1 MPSAQRRRI
10 VLVLFFFSGAAAL
23 IYEVIWSKFLSQMLG
38 STVYAQT
45 VVLAA
50 FMGGLAIGNSW
61 FGRRADRWQ
70 NPLRAYGA
78 LEVVV
83 GAYAFFYNVWD
94 RLADRIFIHLGSQIA
109 DHTDWLL
116 VLKGVLSGLLLLG
129 PTILMGGTLP
139 LLAGWLQK
147 SFPEAGRGSALFY
160 AVNSLGAV
168 AGAGMAG
175 FWLVQSFGMVE
186 ALRTA
191 AVANLAIGA
200 AAIVLGRAEVPAM
213 AADHQRRKAKPQ
225 AIQPLL
231 RAGLVVAATGAISM
245 GLEVLAS
252 RSMVLIFGSS
262 LQSFAIVLMAFIL
275 GIGLGSAWIAAPSRP
290 VESAGNK
297 VMGLLCVAS
306 AWVTVLVL
314 KIELWTQ
321 VYRMARAHLAQTET
335 GYVLNELLAGG
346 ISIVVLGVPAA
357 CIGAVLPLMIRSLT
371 GKDAP
376 LAKQVG
382 TLLAWNTVGAV
393 AGTLLTG
400 FVLMPLTGLRTAFGV
415 LALALGLVAFMAASD
430 RFKLRAAIP
439 ALSVS
444 LLACAV
450 FVLNDEGWR
459 YVMSA
464 GVFRLE
470 ASEFDSAMMAKRK
483 QHTHLLFYK
492 DGPDATVSVEQG
504 DELGAA
510 SPIDLRINGKADA
523 STGIDIATQL
533 LLAHLPLLAEP
544 GARDVFVL
552 GLGSGITAGATLNY
566 PLDHLVVA
574 ENCPPVVDAAR
585 CFKIWNQG
593 LLDDH
598 RTRIRLEDARTV
610 LKLEPQLYDVI
621 ITEPSNPWSVGV
633 GSVFSLEFYQ
643 LAASRLKPGGIV
655 AQWFH
660 IYEMQDDLLKVVLR
674 TFGTVFPYTEIWDTG
689 PGDIVLLG
697 SQQPWPTGPEVF
709 SKGFEIARV
718 RTNLRYIG
726 INSPQELLARQ
737 VASQRTA
744 FAIAGDGPIQT
755 DLHPILEYSA
765 PRAFYIG
772 SFARLLDGYDER
784 RSQQLLAPVEKQAAL
799 RSLTSADVQEVFANV
814 RSISRDLLSCV
825 LNEPSPS
832 CIVAPPDPPG
842 APASAGALERAITAL
857 NAGDFSAAQQL
868 CAAAVAQ
875 NPSNEQVPYLR
886 RIIQREER
894 VHEPSNK
901 SIERASR

>member
-1 MPSAQRRRI
+1 MPSAQRRWI
-10 VLVLFFFSGAAAL
+10 VLTLFFCSGAAAL
-23 IYEVIWSKFLSQMLG
+23 VYEVIWSKFLSQILG

-45 VVLAA
+45 LVLAA

-78 LEVVV
+78 LEVVI

-94 RLADRIFIHLGSQIA
+94 RLADGIFIRIGSGIA
-109 DHTDWLL
+109 GYPAWLL
-116 VLKGVLSGLLLLG
+116 VLKAVLSALLLLG

-139 LLAGWLQK
+139 LLAAWLQK

-175 FWLVQSFGMVE
+175 FWLVSSFGMVE
-186 ALRTA
+186 ALRIAT
-191 AVANLAIGA
+191 VTNLAIGA
-200 AAIVLGRAEVPAM
+200 AAILLGRANVAPVPA
-213 AADHQRRKAKPQ
+213 DNQRRKAKPE
-225 AIQPLL
+225 AIPLL
-231 RAGLVVAATGAISM
+231 LRPRLIVAATGAISM

-252 RSMVLIFGSS
+252 RSMALIFGSS

-275 GIGLGSAWIAAPSRP
+275 GIGLGSAWIAAPRRR

-297 VMGLLCVAS
+297 AMALLCVAS
-306 AWVTVLVL
+306 GWVTLLVL
-314 KIELWTQ
+314 KIELWTD
-321 VYRMARAHLAQTET
+321 VYRMARAHLAHTGT
-335 GYVLNELLAGG
+335 GYVLYELLAGG

-357 CIGAVLPLMIRSLT
+357 CIGGVLPLMIRSLS
-371 GKDAP
+371 GKDLP
-376 LAKQVG
+376 LGKEVG

-400 FVLMPLTGLRTAFGV
+400 FVLMPTAGLRTAFGL
-415 LALALGLVAFMAASD
+415 LALALGLVALMAASD
-430 RFKLRAAIP
+430 RFRLRTAIP

-444 LLACAV
+444 VLACAV
-450 FVLNDEGWR
+450 FVLNEDGWR
-459 YVMSA
+459 QVMSA
-464 GVFRLE
+464 GVFRLDS
-470 ASEFDSAMMAKRK
+470 SEFDPTLMAKRK
-483 QHTHLLFYK
+483 QHTRLLFYK
-492 DGPDATVSVEQG
+492 DAPDATVSVEQG
-504 DELGAA
+504 DERGAA
-510 SPIDLRINGKADA
+510 SPINLRINGKADA

-533 LLAHLPLLAEP
+533 LLAHLPMLAKP
-544 GARDVFVL
+544 DAHDVFVL

-574 ENCPPVVDAAR
+574 ENCPPVLDAAR
-585 CFKIWNQG
+585 CFTNWNQG
-593 LLDDH
+593 LLND
-598 RTRIRLEDARTV
+598 RRARIRVEDARTV

-643 LAASRLKPGGIV
+643 LAASRLKPGGVV

-674 TFGTVFPYTEIWDTG
+674 TFGTVFPYTEVWDTG

-697 SQQPWPTGPEVF
+697 SQQPWPTGSEVF

-718 RTNLRYIG
+718 RANLKYIG
-726 INSPQELLARQ
+726 ISSPRALLARQ

-744 FAIAGDGPIQT
+744 FAIAGDGPLQT

-772 SFARLLDGYDER
+772 AFARLLDGYDER
-784 RSQQLLAPVEKQAAL
+784 RSQQLLAPAEKQAAL
-799 RSLTSADVQEVFANV
+799 RSLTSEDLKEVFANV
-814 RSISRDLLSCV
+814 RSINRDLLSCV
-825 LNEPSPS
+825 LNGPGES
-832 CIVAPPDPPG
+832 CIVSAPDPPG
-842 APASAGALERAITAL
+842 APASTGVIDRAITAL
-857 NAGDFSAAQQL
+857 NTGDVSTARQIS
-868 CAAAVAQ
+868 AAAVKQ
-875 NPSNEQVPYLR
+875 NPVDEQVAYVN
-886 RIIQREER
+886 RIIQREVRMLE
-894 VHEPSNK
+894 H
-901 SIERASR
+901 

>member
-1 MPSAQRRRI
+1 MPSAQRRWI
-10 VLVLFFFSGAAAL
+10 VLTLFFCSGAAAL
-23 IYEVIWSKFLSQMLG
+23 VYEVIWSKFLSQMLG

-78 LEVVV
+78 LEVVI

-94 RLADRIFIHLGSQIA
+94 RLADGIFIRLGSGIA
-109 DHTDWLL
+109 GHTGWLL
-116 VLKGVLSGLLLLG
+116 VLKAALSALLLLG

-139 LLAGWLQK
+139 LLAAWLQK

-175 FWLVQSFGMVE
+175 FWLVSSFGMVE
-186 ALRTA
+186 ALRIA
-191 AVANLAIGA
+191 AVTNLAIGA
-200 AAIVLGRAEVPAM
+200 AAILLGRANVAPVPA
-213 AADHQRRKAKPQ
+213 DNQRRKAKPE
-225 AIQPLL
+225 AIPLL
-231 RAGLVVAATGAISM
+231 LRPRLIVAATGAISM

-252 RSMVLIFGSS
+252 RSMALIFGSS

-275 GIGLGSAWIAAPSRP
+275 GIGLGSAWIAAPRRR

-297 VMGLLCVAS
+297 AMALLCVAS
-306 AWVTVLVL
+306 AWITLLVL
-314 KIELWTQ
+314 KIELWTD
-321 VYRMARAHLAQTET
+321 VYRMARVHLAHTDT
-335 GYVLNELLAGG
+335 GYVLYELLAGG

-357 CIGAVLPLMIRSLT
+357 CIGGVLPLMIRGLA
-371 GKDAP
+371 GKDVP
-376 LAKQVG
+376 LGKEVG

-400 FVLMPLTGLRTAFGV
+400 FVLMPLAGLRTAFGL

-430 RFKLRAAIP
+430 RFRLRTAIP

-444 LLACAV
+444 MLACAV
-450 FVLNDEGWR
+450 FVLNEDGWR
-459 YVMSA
+459 QVMSA
-464 GVFRLE
+464 GVFRLDS
-470 ASEFDSAMMAKRK
+470 SEFDPTLMAKRK
-483 QHTHLLFYK
+483 QHTRLLFYK
-492 DGPDATVSVEQG
+492 DAPDATVSVEQG
-504 DELGAA
+504 DERGAA
-510 SPIDLRINGKADA
+510 SPINLRINGKADA

-533 LLAHLPLLAEP
+533 LLAHLPMLAKP
-544 GARDVFVL
+544 DAHDVFVL

-574 ENCPPVVDAAR
+574 ENCPPVLDAAR
-585 CFKIWNQG
+585 CFTNWNQG
-593 LLDDH
+593 LLND
-598 RTRIRLEDARTV
+598 RRARIRVEDARTV

-643 LAASRLKPGGIV
+643 LAASRLKPGGVV

-674 TFGTVFPYTEIWDTG
+674 TFGTVFPYTEVWDTG

-718 RTNLRYIG
+718 RANLKYIG
-726 INSPQELLARQ
+726 ISSPRALLARQ

-744 FAIAGDGPIQT
+744 FAIAGDGPLQT

-772 SFARLLDGYDER
+772 AFARLLDSYDER
-784 RSQQLLAPVEKQAAL
+784 RSQQLLAPAEKQAAL
-799 RSLTSADVQEVFANV
+799 RSLTSEDLNEVFANV
-814 RSISRDLLSCV
+814 RSINRDLLSCV
-825 LNEPSPS
+825 LNGPGES
-832 CIVAPPDPPG
+832 CIVCAPDPPG
-842 APASAGALERAITAL
+842 APASTGVIDRAITAL
-857 NAGDFSAAQQL
+857 NTGDVSAARQIS
-868 CAAAVAQ
+868 AAAMKQ
-875 NPSNEQVPYLR
+875 NPVDEQVAYVN
-886 RIIQREER
+886 RIIQREVRMLE
-894 VHEPSNK
+894 H
-901 SIERASR
+901 

>member
-1 MPSAQRRRI
+1 MPSVQRRWI
-10 VLVLFFFSGAAAL
+10 VLALFFLSGAAAL
-23 IYEVIWSKFLSQMLG
+23 VYEVIWSKFLSQMLG

-78 LEVVV
+78 LEAVV

-94 RLADRIFIHLGSQIA
+94 RLADGIFIRIGSEIA
-109 DHTDWLL
+109 GHTGWLL
-116 VLKGVLSGLLLLG
+116 VLKGVLSALLLLG

-139 LLAGWLQK
+139 LLAAWLQK
-147 SFPEAGRGSALFY
+147 TFPEAGRGSALFY

-175 FWLVQSFGMVE
+175 FWLVQRFGMVE

-191 AVANLAIGA
+191 AVTNLAIGA
-200 AAIVLGRAEVPAM
+200 AAILLSRPEVAAVPA
-213 AADHQRRKAKPQ
+213 DKQRRKAKPE
-225 AIQPLL
+225 AVRHGRLL
-231 RAGLVVAATGAISM
+231 RAGLIVAATGAISM

-252 RSMVLIFGSS
+252 RSMALIFGSS

-275 GIGLGSAWIAAPSRP
+275 GIGLGSAWIAAPRRQ

-297 VMGLLCVAS
+297 AMALLCVAS
-306 AWVTVLVL
+306 AWVTLLVL
-314 KIELWTQ
+314 KIELWTD
-321 VYRMARAHLAQTET
+321 VYRMARAHLAYTDT
-335 GYVLNELLAGG
+335 GYVLYELLAGG

-357 CIGAVLPLMIRSLT
+357 CIGGVLPLMIRSLA
-371 GKDAP
+371 GKDLP
-376 LAKQVG
+376 LGREVG
-382 TLLAWNTVGAV
+382 TLLSWNTVGAV

-400 FVLMPLTGLRTAFGV
+400 FVLMPLAGLRTAFGL
-415 LALALGLVAFMAASD
+415 LALALGLVAFMATPD
-430 RFKLRAAIP
+430 RFRLRAAIP
-439 ALSVS
+439 ALSVIV
-444 LLACAV
+444 LACAV
-450 FVLNDEGWR
+450 FIVNEEGWR
-459 YVMSA
+459 HVMSA
-464 GVFRLE
+464 GVFRLD
-470 ASEFDSAMMAKRK
+470 ASEFDPAMMAKRK
-483 QHTHLLFYK
+483 QHTRLLFYK
-492 DGPDATVSVEQG
+492 DAPDATVSVEQG
-504 DELGAA
+504 DEMA
-510 SPIDLRINGKADA
+510 SSEINLRINGKADA
-523 STGIDIATQL
+523 STGVDIATQL
-533 LLAHLPLLAEP
+533 LLAHLPMLAKP
-544 GARDVFVL
+544 DARDVFVL

-585 CFKIWNQG
+585 CFTNWNQG
-593 LLDDH
+593 LLDD
-598 RTRIRLEDARTV
+598 RRAQIRVEDARTV

-633 GSVFSLEFYQ
+633 GSVFSLEFYK

-674 TFGTVFPYTEIWDTG
+674 TFGTVFPYTEVWDTG
-689 PGDIVLLG
+689 PGDIVILG

-726 INSPQELLARQ
+726 INSPQALVARQ

-744 FAIAGDGPIQT
+744 FAIAGGGPLQT
-755 DLHPILEYSA
+755 DLHPILEYAA

-772 SFARLLDGYDER
+772 AFARLLDRYDER
-784 RSQQLLAPVEKQAAL
+784 GSQQLLAPAEKQAAL
-799 RSLTSADVQEVFANV
+799 RSLTSQDLQEVFVNV
-814 RSISRDLLSCV
+814 RSINRDLLSCV
-825 LNEPSPS
+825 LNNPGES
-832 CIVAPPDPPG
+832 CIVAAPDPPG
-842 APASAGALERAITAL
+842 APASTGTLDRAIKAL
-857 NAGDFSAAQQL
+857 NDGDVSAAREL
-868 CAAAVAQ
+868 SAAAVAQ
-875 NPSNEQVPYLR
+875 NAADEQAAYVSR
-886 RIIQREER
+886 VIQREER
-894 VHEPSNK
+894 MRK
-901 SIERASR
+901 R